1 MHGAAI
7 IAIILVAMGA
17 ALLLSALRRRH
28 SRGVSERVQALYRA
42 ASDGDADRLRQQG
55 VRIDQQ
61 DSKGN
66 TALHLAYYYQRERAI
81 ACLIEACADGDL
93 RNREWLTAPEMAELA
108 ATEEL
113 LERGARCLGPT
124 GSWFDVHTGRA
135 VYDELRMCS
144 PHIYN
149 PAIVRR
155 VLESSELRRPLLYL
169 VIKLGI
175 TGSEEKLVEVLRRFG
190 TKEIAVDYLNAGSDV
205 LRVAAEKWA
214 RQNNY
219 RIYRTGGRW
228 EVAWGRF

>member
-1 MHGAAI
+1 MLI
-7 IAIILVAMGA
+7 VIILVVVGA
-17 ALLLSALRRRH
+17 ALLLSACRRRRR
-28 SRGVSERVQALYRA
+28 RGASVRALYRA
-42 ASDGDADRLRQQG
+42 ASEGDAGRLRQRG
-55 VRIDQQ
+55 VCIDQQ
-61 DSKGN
+61 DSDRN
-66 TALHLAYYYQRERAI
+66 TALHLAYYDRREHTV
-81 ACLIEACADGDL
+81 ACLIEACADADL
-93 RNREWLTAPEMAELA
+93 RNREGLTAPEMAELA
-108 ATEEL
+108 AIEEL
-113 LERGARCLGPT
+113 LERGARCLGST
-124 GSWFDVHTGRA
+124 GSWFDANTGRV
-135 VYDELRMCS
+135 VYDELQECS

-155 VLESSELRRPLLYL
+155 VLESSELRRSLLYL

-175 TGSEEKLVEVLRRFG
+175 AGSEEKLVEVLRRLG

>member
-1 MHGAAI
+1 MHGAEMIVI
-7 IAIILVAMGA
+7 ISVVMGA
-17 ALLLSALRRRH
+17 VLLLSALRRRH
-28 SRGVSERVQALYRA
+28 RRRASERVQALYRA
-42 ASDGDADRLRQQG
+42 ASDGDAGRLRQRG

-66 TALHLAYYYQRERAI
+66 TALHLAYYYQRECAI
-81 ACLIEACADGDL
+81 ACLIEACAAGGL
-93 RNREWLTAPEMAELA
+93 RNREGLTAAEMAELA

-124 GSWFDVHTGRA
+124 GSWFDVHTGRT
-135 VYDELRMCS
+135 VYDELRRCS

-155 VLESSELRRPLLYL
+155 VLERSELRRPLLYL
-169 VIKLGI
+169 AIKLGI

-190 TKEIAVDYLNAGSDV
+190 TKELAVDYLNAGSTA

-219 RIYRTGGRW
+219 RIYRAGGRW